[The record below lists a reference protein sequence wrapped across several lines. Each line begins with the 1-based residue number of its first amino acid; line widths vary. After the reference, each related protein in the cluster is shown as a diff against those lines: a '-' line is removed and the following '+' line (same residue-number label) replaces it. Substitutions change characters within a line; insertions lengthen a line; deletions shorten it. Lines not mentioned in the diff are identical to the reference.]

1 MINFKLMKFINIII
15 QGISSTD
22 YRGINLAMKQIFF

>member
-15 QGISSTD
+15 KGISSTD
-22 YRGINLAMKQIFF
+22 YRGINLAMK